1 MVSEDP
7 PAILP
12 LPVVFC
18 RDEAGRIPISVSSL
32 NLPPGP
38 FMSTDIFP
46 VPITGAAVTLKCKRF
61 SLFGGIVNDNSLIP
75 ETIIP
80 PAALSVAEPLAE
92 DEVVFVMVTGTLIE
106 SVGLRK
112 RGSEVLNT
120 SGSATVI
127 FDTAEPN

>member
-1 MVSEDP
+1 MVSPDP
-7 PAILP
+7 PTILP

-18 RDEAGRIPISVSSL
+18 RDDAGRIPISVSSL

-38 FMSTDIFP
+38 FTATDIFP
-46 VPITGAAVTLKCKRF
+46 IPITGAAVTLKCNRF
-61 SLFGGIVNDNSLIP
+61 SLFGGIVNDNSLVP
-75 ETIIP
+75 ETSTP
-80 PAALSVAEPLAE
+80 PVALNVAEPLAE

-106 SVGLRK
+106 SAGLRK

-127 FDTAEPN
+127 FDSAVPN